1 MCHLLTDSSPEVQKM
16 THQFLQEA
24 AKKRTEWVVI
34 EAAVDTAGTVKA
46 DLPLEVV
53 DLLSRTFDDS
63 DELESGGQVNF

>member
-16 THQFLQEA
+16 TYQFLQEA